1 MALVQL
7 LIYVSSVSVS
17 FFLTKIYSKL
27 GRKNS
32 LLVGGIFCVGGAVS
46 MIFLTPQVTWP
57 IYLIAIVIGTAQS
70 MTLSTGI
77 NMIS

>member
-7 LIYVSSVSVS
+7 LIYVSSVAVS
-17 FFLTKIYSKL
+17 FFLTKIYTKL

-32 LLVGGIFCVGGAVS
+32 LLLGGCLCIGGAVS
-46 MIFLTPQVTWP
+46 MIFLTPSTSWP
-57 IYLIAIVIGTAQS
+57 IYLIAVVIGVAQS